1 MSVRKRTRTDAKG
14 ETVTVWIVDYRDE
27 DRKRH
32 IETYTQKKLADARHA
47 EIKVDLK
54 SGTHVPIFSSIT
66 VAEASEIWIK
76 AVEVGR
82 NGRSSAEFSTLRQY
96 KGHLVHI
103 LPLLGPVK
111 LANLTAPRVAE
122 FRDQLLG
129 KMTRALARK
138 VLSSLKSIVGEAQS
152 RGMVKVNATA
162 SVKIAADGRHEAE
175 LEIPTVAEV
184 EILIAKLH
192 ELASQSNPRRAKAW
206 RRWQALIT
214 TAIDTGMRASEL
226 RGLPWDAVDL
236 KAGTITVRQRADE
249 NGKIGPTKSRAGRR
263 TVFISPALVD
273 LLRRWKL
280 ESGTALVF
288 ATGEGKPERLANVAS
303 RAWRPLQVAA
313 GVVVSLKDEDGRTQN
328 DGQGRP
334 LCQPRYNFHALR
346 HYRAS
351 RLISDGAS
359 LTEVQHDLGHASATI
374 TLKVYAHLLRGED
387 EDKRRRER
395 AERLA
400 SGKQG

>member
-1 MSVRKRTRTDAKG
+1 
-14 ETVTVWIVDYRDE
+14 
-27 DRKRH
+27 
-32 IETYTQKKLADARHA
+32 
-47 EIKVDLK
+47 
-54 SGTHVPIFSSIT
+54 
-66 VAEASEIWIK
+66 
-76 AVEVGR
+76 
-82 NGRSSAEFSTLRQY
+82 
-96 KGHLVHI
+96 
-103 LPLLGPVK
+103 VK

-122 FRDQLLG
+122 FRDQLLS
-129 KMTRALARK
+129 KKSRALARK
-138 VLSSLKSIVGEAQS
+138 VLSSLKSIIGEAQS
-152 RGMVKVNATA
+152 RGLVKVNVAA

-175 LEIPTVAEV
+175 LEIPTVAE
-184 EILIAKLH
+184 IDTLLAKLN

-206 RRWQALIT
+206 RRWRTLIT

-263 TVFISPALVD
+263 TIFISPALVD

-288 ATGEGKPERLANVAS
+288 ATGEGRPERLANVDS
-303 RAWRPLQVAA
+303 RAWKPLQRAA
-313 GVVVSLKDEDGRTQN
+313 GVVVALKDEQRRTVY

-334 LCQPRYNFHALR
+334 LCQPKYNFHSLR

-351 RLISDGAS
+351 RLIADGAS
-359 LTEVQHDLGHASATI
+359 LTEVQRELGHASATI
-374 TLKVYAHLLRGED
+374 TLKVYAHLMRGDD
-387 EDKRRRER
+387 EDRRRRER